1 MKTKKVKLSTL
12 KPHPKNPNAHP
23 ENQINDDKIKDL
35 EKQSRESERKILIV
49 AKIKA
54 QNSVNGDPSAL
65 NLTALEKATKMLLDY
80 DARMAPQAEPSFANR
95 KEALEWLQ
103 RQGYKVKKSKFYADC
118 KKGLLKLQDDGS
130 VFESDLKKYT
140 RKAAL
145 NRLSDTP
152 EPDQGD
158 LQTKKIQAE
167 LDKTRAQVKILEH
180 ELAQKRGETY
190 SRLEFDLNF
199 AGRVAILKSGIE
211 HMIYS
216 YSFEWS
222 ELILNG
228 DKTSAAQRLIDGI
241 TKVVKKQFND
251 FANIKN
257 FEVVFA
263 KEDLTEETTEEK

>member
-1 MKTKKVKLSTL
+1 MNNSTKSLDGRLLVLT
-12 KPHPKNPNAHP
+12 
-23 ENQINDDKIKDL
+23 EL
-35 EKQSRESERKILIV
+35 EKDTL
-49 AKIKA
+49 
-54 QNSVNGDPSAL
+54 
-65 NLTALEKATKMLLDY
+65 
-80 DARMAPQAEPSFANR
+80 ARMQKEPSKANIDAWSDASKKLAELLEGDKEPSFANR

-130 VFESDLKKYT
+130 VFESDLKKYI
-140 RKAAL
+140 RKASL

-167 LDKTRAQVKILEH
+167 LEKTRAQVKILEH

-228 DKTSAAQRLIDGI
+228 DKTSAAQRLIDGMK
-241 TKVVKKQFND
+241 KVVKKQFND
-251 FANIKN
+251 FANLKN

-263 KEDLTEETTEEK
+263 KEDLTEDDTIEKV